1 MTFQSFS
8 IEARPNGLIRGVG
21 SDKFGAFQMSGT
33 VGADS
38 VTANF
43 EKRYSET
50 NITYYFGRIINSGL
64 IEGNWSIFNNP
75 GAVVPGNTFQI
86 KQIPRV

>member
-8 IEARPNGLIRGVG
+8 IEAKPSGLIRGVG
-21 SDKFGAFQMSGT
+21 SDQFGSFQMSGT

-50 NITYYFGRIINSGL
+50 NVLFYFGKIINSSL
-64 IEGNWSIFNNP
+64 IEGHWSVFNNP
-75 GAVVPGNTFQI
+75 GAVSPNHTFQI
-86 KQIPRV
+86 RQIPRV